1 MSKTKTLLIV
11 DDCAEDRKIY
21 RRYLKQDPYHSY
33 QILEANSAEDG
44 LIFCLK
50 KQCDV
55 MLVDLCLPDM
65 SGLDFLDRLN
75 QPSYFLPSSS
85 IMLTG
90 YGDEKIAVQAMKR
103 GVYDYL
109 IKKHLKAD
117 ILQLAVRNAIEKYKL
132 QTKLTKIQE
141 RQRLIATTALRI
153 RQSLEL
159 NHILHTAVAEVQQL
173 LQCDRVVIYQ
183 FAIGATEFDR
193 AKELKQLCTTLI
205 SDSIQAWKELGAI
218 ANVYEAGVK
227 LNLSFLKPVEQCDR
241 KANLVV
247 PIYLCDRKNS
257 TSKIWGLLIAHQPI
271 EDRQWQSEDLEIL
284 KEIAVHLA
292 IAIQQAELLL
302 QTQAALAK
310 EKQLSAFKSQIVTT
324 VSHEYRTPLANIL
337 AAAST
342 IKQHGDKLDPLKQ
355 KKFLEIIENK
365 ARHLSKVVDD
375 LLLSNQIELD
385 KTKFKPTPI
394 ELLPFFV
401 DLIGQQRE
409 TTDDRHELTFKITG
423 NPQGFW
429 GDRGLLR
436 QIFINLISNAIKY
449 SPNGGKIEINLL
461 DLDSEIVFSLQ
472 DEGIGI
478 PLEDRENL
486 FQSFF
491 RASNTDTISGIGL
504 GLAITKACV
513 ELHGGKISIES
524 QIGSGTTVTV
534 SLPKIKCS

>member
-117 ILQLAVRNAIEKYKL
+117 VLQLAVRNAIEKSKL
-132 QTKLTKIQE
+132 QTKLIKFQE

-183 FAIGATEFDR
+183 FAKDATEFDR
-193 AKELKQLCTTLI
+193 AKELKQLCTSLI

-227 LNLSFLKPVEQCDR
+227 LNSTFLKPVEQCDR

-247 PIYLCDRKNS
+247 PIYLCDREHS
-257 TSKIWGLLIAHQPI
+257 TSKIWGLLIAHQPT
-271 EDRQWQSEDLEIL
+271 EDRQWQAEDLEIL

-310 EKQLSAFKSQIVTT
+310 EKQLSAFKTQIVTT

-342 IKQHGDKLDPLKQ
+342 IKQHGDKLDRLKQ
-355 KKFLEIIENK
+355 QKFLEIIENK

-385 KTKFKPTPI
+385 KTKFQPTPI
-394 ELLPFFV
+394 ELQSFFA

-409 TTDDRHELTFKITG
+409 TIGNRHELIFKITG
-423 NPQGFW
+423 NPQSFW

-449 SPNGGKIEINLL
+449 SPDGGSIEINLL
-461 DLDSEIVFSLQ
+461 DLDSKIVFSLK

-478 PLEDRENL
+478 PIEDRENL

-491 RASNTDTISGIGL
+491 RASNTDTISGTGL

-513 ELHGGKISIES
+513 ELHGGNISIES

-534 SLPKIKCS
+534 SLPKITFR